1 MDRAILNRLTVV
13 VTILGA
19 LSMLNLAAAAQAP
32 YEVGRY
38 WEYDLQGPRP
48 GATEP
53 VAIDGQRILHVLQT
67 VGAGADQRWIIE
79 DRYTNDPNT
88 VGRLHVRGDRMIT
101 ALVIENEKGESLT
114 LSYGQPVP
122 YQTVDMAVGGSMQI
136 VTELVTQP
144 GGYKVPCTLQI
155 TRLDDQTLDTP
166 AGRFPDCRVF
176 RSVTDTIIDIK
187 IAKIPIRESRQWW
200 YSDRVGAAVKE
211 CYTRDPVKFLTWS
224 RDAYTST
231 STLFASGIR
240 GVSEHRQAGIL
251 RDGTILAAQPAKV
264 EAQGNWKW
272 IPITAVCVV
281 AAAIALRRFTRSRSG
296 RQQTS
301 HD

>member
-1 MDRAILNRLTVV
+1 MNRLTVV

-53 VAIDGQRILHVLQT
+53 VAIDGQRILQVLQT
-67 VGAGADQRWIIE
+67 IGDGTEQRWIIE
-79 DRYTNDPNT
+79 DRFTNDPNII
-88 VGRLHVRGDRMIT
+88 GRLHVRNDRMIT
-101 ALVIENEKGESLT
+101 AIVIENEKGESLT
-114 LSYGQPVP
+114 LSYSEPLP
-122 YQTVDMAVGGSMQI
+122 YQTADLAVGDSMRI

-224 RDAYTST
+224 RDSYTST
-231 STLFASGIR
+231 STLTGFGVR
-240 GVSEHRQAGIL
+240 GVSENQQAAANRDGILIAAPLANAGIS
-251 RDGTILAAQPAKV
+251 P
-264 EAQGNWKW
+264 NWKW
-272 IPITAVCVV
+272 IPALIICMIV
-281 AAAIALRRFTRSRSG
+281 AAIGLRRFTIIRSG
-296 RQQTS
+296 RQQTG